1 MSVPD
6 SRVANGIVNVR
17 TTVELFVQYLMPFVF
32 SRNKKNGGNYHS
44 FIICS
49 YEEEPRV
56 GREKVQ
62 SDTEIARGGE
72 CAFFEYLGRSLL
84 RRRCG
89 QIFLNVYLF

>member
-62 SDTEIARGGE
+62 SDTE
-72 CAFFEYLGRSLL
+72 YLGRSLL